1 MAAAALTAII
11 LCLGLFVFRV
21 LPTVEPGDLDRDRD
35 RAPRADATAPHRA
48 EVTARELR

>member
-11 LCLGLFVFRV
+11 LCLGLFVFRI
-21 LPTVEPGDLDRDRD
+21 LPTVEPGDLDRDR
-35 RAPRADATAPHRA
+35 APRADAPAPHRA